1 MSELEVKKYKSLKS
15 VPIRVEM
22 SEVKHDS
29 KNVLTVEHL
38 AVQIE
43 EARKGKARV
52 DSKYVNYNNEA
63 GHLFDYKFDYSKFLE
78 NMSHIIKKA
87 KSRPP
92 EERYKNS
99 HETKISAD
107 SCSMELTE
115 VHKK

>member
-38 AVQIE
+38 ATQIE
-43 EARKGKARV
+43 EAKKGKARV

-63 GHLFDYKFDYSKFLE
+63 GHLFEYKFDYPKFLS
-78 NMSHIIKKA
+78 NMAYIIKKG
-87 KSRPP
+87 KERPV
-92 EERYKNS
+92 ENRYKNS
-99 HETKISAD
+99 HQTKISAD
-107 SCSMELTE
+107 SSPIELTE
-115 VHKK
+115 EHRK